1 MDYIPIILVK
11 EYAYCPRQA
20 YLKALTM
27 WEPPTESM
35 RYAKDKANT
44 EKLQE
49 ILRSSGFDGELITE
63 VPVKSRKLGIVGRVD
78 AVLIKRGHAF
88 IVESKISTV
97 SRRGLFTRYN
107 HVLIQAA
114 AYALAVEET
123 MKVTVDGVIIV
134 NPEQGKAIII
144 KVTPNL
150 RTQVVKLIMELRRHL
165 EEQRMPSKTT
175 NKAKC
180 KACYYS
186 KNCPD

>member
-1 MDYIPIILVK
+1 
-11 EYAYCPRQA
+11 
-20 YLKALTM
+20 
-27 WEPPTESM
+27 
-35 RYAKDKANT
+35 
-44 EKLQE
+44 
-49 ILRSSGFDGELITE
+49 
-63 VPVKSRKLGIVGRVD
+63 
-78 AVLIKRGHAF
+78 
-88 IVESKISTV
+88 
-97 SRRGLFTRYN
+97 LFTRYN
-107 HVLIQAA
+107 HVLIQAV

-134 NPEQGKAIII
+134 NPEQGRAIII

>member
-1 MDYIPIILVK
+1 
-11 EYAYCPRQA
+11 
-20 YLKALTM
+20 
-27 WEPPTESM
+27 
-35 RYAKDKANT
+35 
-44 EKLQE
+44 
-49 ILRSSGFDGELITE
+49 
-63 VPVKSRKLGIVGRVD
+63 
-78 AVLIKRGHAF
+78 
-88 IVESKISTV
+88 V